1 MPEVSYIRHDDEGRE
16 TSRTKLGKKYITP
29 KQRQQQQ
36 QTEQQR
42 DEFDREDG
50 LLAYAL
56 ALYNLLI
63 VILSLN

>member
-1 MPEVSYIRHDDEGRE
+1 M
-16 TSRTKLGKKYITP
+16 GKKYITP